1 MSAGRT
7 SPSAAVHS
15 AGAECGPK
23 VTQAVPEDM
32 LHGYIENNY

>member
-23 VTQAVPEDM
+23 VTQAAPVRGHAPW
-32 LHGYIENNY
+32 LH